1 MRIPLATYRLQFNS
15 SFGFRAA
22 MGIVPYLH
30 DLGISD
36 IYASPIFRARIGST
50 HGYDV
55 ADHNQLNPE
64 LGSEDDF
71 RELVTALQSLGMG
84 LLLDMVPNHM
94 AYSAENPLVYDVLEL
109 GERSRYFRF
118 FDVDWNHRFS
128 GIDGKIL
135 APFLGDLYED
145 VLERGEINLVFGD
158 GCFAIDYHGFRLPL
172 RLKSYQSVL
181 KLENRHNRV
190 VPEVIRDTIS
200 HIDERPEK
208 ADALKKNLWKLY
220 NSNVDFKG
228 FLDSRLEDFRGKRED
243 PKSFDPMDKLL
254 SEQAYWLTFWKIAS
268 EEINYRRFF
277 IINDLISLRVER
289 KEVFDHVH
297 SLLFD
302 LVRRGDITGLRID
315 HIDGLCDPEKYL
327 CRLKEHL
334 GDIYVVVEKIL
345 AWEED
350 LPGWPVAG
358 TTGYDFLN
366 ELNGIFCCKGNVAEF
381 DRIYG
386 DFTGIRE
393 PYSDV
398 VYNKKK
404 LMMERY
410 MSGEMDNLASVLKYI
425 SEKDRRGHDFTLSGL
440 RKALGE
446 FMSSLSVY
454 RTYKRQGELSES
466 DRAVIEAALAGAR
479 ERRPEVI
486 REIGFLGKVLIDASG
501 SAEEMALCLDFTTR
515 LQQFTGPF
523 MAKGFEDTVL
533 YYYNRL
539 ISLNEVGGSPER
551 FGTTIEEFHRF
562 NENRCKKWPGSMS
575 ATATHDTKRG
585 EDSRARINVLSEMPE
600 KWQESVKR
608 WSRRNEPKKKK
619 LNGKLVPDQNEEYLI
634 YQALIGALPF
644 SSDDLST
651 FLERAKRYLVK
662 ALREAKTHSDWMET
676 DPAYEE
682 AVLSFFQNIME
693 MQSGFFEDFIA
704 FQKKAALFG
713 LQNSLS
719 QTLLK
724 IASPGVP
731 DFFQGTELWDFSFV
745 DPDNRQPIDFERRVS
760 YLKEIKM
767 KNDMDLPGF
776 IADLLAK
783 KEDGRI
789 KLFLIHRLLRARG
802 ENADLFQKGQYR
814 ALQAEGMHKEQIVAF
829 ARVHDGKW
837 ALALASRFH
846 ASSEMTWD
854 DVSLQLPKGAPQKW
868 RDAITAEE
876 MEAAEGM
883 EVEGRRILLKDAFR
897 HLPLALLF
905 GRVG

>member
-1 MRIPLATYRLQFNS
+1 
-15 SFGFRAA
+15 
-22 MGIVPYLH
+22 
-30 DLGISD
+30 
-36 IYASPIFRARIGST
+36 
-50 HGYDV
+50 
-55 ADHNQLNPE
+55 
-64 LGSEDDF
+64 
-71 RELVTALQSLGMG
+71 MG
-84 LLLDMVPNHM
+84 LLQDTVPNHM
-94 AYSAENPLVYDVLEL
+94 AYSAENPLIHDVLER
-109 GERSRYFRF
+109 GECSRYFRF
-118 FDVDWNHRFS
+118 FDVNWNHRFA

-135 APFLGDLYED
+135 APFLGDLYGD
-145 VLERGEINLVFGD
+145 VLDRGEINLVFGD
-158 GCFAIDYHGFRLPL
+158 GGFAIDYHGFRLPL
-172 RLKSYQSVL
+172 RLKSYPSVL
-181 KLENRHNRV
+181 ELENRHNRV
-190 VPEVIRDTIS
+190 VPEVIRDMIS
-200 HIDERPEK
+200 HIDESPEK

-254 SEQAYWLTFWKIAS
+254 SEQTYWLTFWKVAS

-289 KEVFDHVH
+289 QEVFEHVH
-297 SLLFD
+297 SQLFD
-302 LVRRGDITGLRID
+302 LVHRGDITGLRID

-327 CRLKEHL
+327 YRLKEHL

-345 AWEED
+345 AREED
-350 LPGWPVAG
+350 LPDWPVTG

-366 ELNGIFCCKGNVAEF
+366 ELNGIFCRKDNVAEF

-393 PYSDV
+393 LYSDI

-404 LMMERY
+404 LMMGRY
-410 MSGEMDNLASVLKYI
+410 MSGEMYNLASVLKYI
-425 SEKDRRGHDFTLSGL
+425 SEKDRHGHDFTLSGL
-440 RKALGE
+440 RKALGG
-446 FMSSLSVY
+446 FMASLSVY
-454 RTYKRQGELSES
+454 RTYRGQGELCES
-466 DRAVIEAALAGAR
+466 DRAVIEAALARAR

-486 REIGFLGKVLIDASG
+486 REIGFLGKVLIDASRSVEDG
-501 SAEEMALCLDFTTR
+501 ALCRDFATR

-562 NENRCKKWPGSMS
+562 NENRCKKWPGSLS

-600 KWQESVKR
+600 EWQESVKR
-608 WSRRNEPKKKK
+608 WSRRNRPKKKK
-619 LNGKLVPDQNEEYLI
+619 LNGKLVPDRNEEYLI
-634 YQALIGALPF
+634 YQALIGAFPF

-651 FLERAKRYLVK
+651 FLERVKRYLVK

-682 AVLSFFQNIME
+682 AVLSFFQDIMKPP
-693 MQSGFFEDFIA
+693 SDFFEDFTA
-704 FQKKAALFG
+704 FQKKVALFG

-776 IADLLAK
+776 ITDLLAK

-802 ENADLFQKGQYR
+802 ENADLFQKGLY
-814 ALQAEGMHKEQIVAF
+814 LPLHAEGMHKERIVAF

-837 ALALASRFH
+837 ALTLASRFH
-846 ASSEMTWD
+846 AVPEMTWD
-854 DVSLQLPKGAPQKW
+854 GVSLHLPKGAPQKW

-876 MEAAEGM
+876 IEAAEGID
-883 EVEGRRILLKDAFR
+883 VEGRRILLKDAFR

-905 GRVG
+905 GKVG